1 MSSREGPMQV
11 PPEPRLFHT
20 LAMQDISTALATPEA
35 LDDYMPGVLE
45 EKSLFSMTHL
55 WDASTWA
62 RHKSRHRWAHMLV
75 AWPHSSILRAIR
87 LPLGVILLVTLAV
100 LQINALLAE
109 AGRPRLTLPLA
120 PLSLQASSLG
130 LLLVFRN
137 NQTHERLKE
146 ALRPIW
152 KSDDDVGF
160 PARLAAGSLAG
171 AANVTLAYPLDVVRT
186 NIASSS
192 KRAAGAERWAGIA
205 ETFRLLY
212 RTHGLRG
219 FARGLPATQLCQGA
233 NIGLHFGIYE
243 TLNTNPY
250 YRSAFERAMP
260 RSWRTIDDDG
270 RPRTSFAYSMVCGQC
285 AGLVASTLVQPLDL
299 VRRRQQLLGSGEGRV
314 SFWRVAAD
322 LVRIGGVKELYRGL
336 APELC
341 KVCLFPAS
349 GLNFYVY
356 ELVRQE
362 VFGDRS
368 GRR

>member
-1 MSSREGPMQV
+1 MAAPPREQAWWTPAV
-11 PPEPRLFHT
+11 PF
-20 LAMQDISTALATPEA
+20 ASGAVAG
-35 LDDYMPGVLE
+35 GVV
-45 EKSLFSMTHL
+45 KTFT
-55 WDASTWA
+55 
-62 RHKSRHRWAHMLV
+62 
-75 AWPHSSILRAIR
+75 
-87 LPLGVILLVTLAV
+87 
-100 LQINALLAE
+100 
-109 AGRPRLTLPLA
+109 A
-120 PLSLQASSLG
+120 PLSRSTILLQTAGHGSMVQAASGAGGARSASELAVG
-130 LLLVFRN
+130 YLAHVRASEGVVAFWKGNGTSILQKMATTGSNYFVY
-137 NQTHERLKE
+137 ERLKE

-243 TLNTNPY
+243 TLNTNAALAA
-250 YRSAFERAMP
+250 AFSRACGYEPALESGDRP
-260 RSWRTIDDDG
+260 RS
-270 RPRTSFAYSMVCGQC
+270 SFAWSMICGSL

-299 VRRRQQLLGSGEGRV
+299 VRRRQQLVGSKDAGRP
-314 SFWRVAAD
+314 FWAVAAA
-322 LVRIGGVKELYRGL
+322 LARAGGPAALYRGL
-336 APELC
+336 LPELC

-356 ELVRQE
+356 ELVRQDI
-362 VFGDRS
+362 FGHTTGIR
-368 GRR
+368 

>member
-1 MSSREGPMQV
+1 MAQDRWYAPAV
-11 PPEPRLFHT
+11 PF
-20 LAMQDISTALATPEA
+20 
-35 LDDYMPGVLE
+35 
-45 EKSLFSMTHL
+45 
-55 WDASTWA
+55 
-62 RHKSRHRWAHMLV
+62 V
-75 AWPHSSILRAIR
+75 AGAI
-87 LPLGVILLVTLAV
+87 
-100 LQINALLAE
+100 
-109 AGRPRLTLPLA
+109 AGGTVKTFTA
-120 PLSLQASSLG
+120 PLSRSTILLQTAGRDQLHTSGGALVQASQYLRHVSTTEG
-130 LLLVFRN
+130 LRSFWKGNGVSILQKMATTGSNYFVY
-137 NQTHERLKE
+137 ERLKE
-146 ALRPIW
+146 ALRFCW
-152 KSDDDVGF
+152 SSSDDVGF
-160 PARLAAGSLAG
+160 KARLLCGTLAG
-171 AANVTLAYPLDVVRT
+171 AINVTVAYPLDLIRT
-186 NIASSS
+186 NIASSHE
-192 KRAAGAERWAGIA
+192 AAARGSEWAGIV
-205 ETFRLLY
+205 ETASLLY
-212 RTHGLRG
+212 RTHGLGG
-219 FARGLPATQLCQGA
+219 FARGLPATQLCQGV

-243 TLNTNPY
+243 TLNTNPV
-250 YRSAFERAMP
+250 YRQAFERAMP
-260 RSWRTIDDDG
+260 QSWRTIDDDG